1 MKVRAFITVTAF
13 LIAAVASAQQGPI
26 YDPEDFVDPG
36 TGKGE
41 LFISRL
47 VAGAGQNL
55 SDEARPLR
63 KDVGIV
69 HLANSF
75 YVSRFEFDYKLTQ
88 LFGGG
93 SAPDVFR
100 CGCSP
105 PVYFPTPPP
114 ADATPSA
121 PPLGA
126 KNSLQIGFYQ
136 VRKGSEDLRVV
147 LRYRLLVSRQTFDTA
162 IRSTTTG
169 DVVER
174 RSGHDQS
181 VGLEADTQFSIH
193 GHQFWGS
200 LDYIRTVTSG
210 TISDRTQQQ
219 FFYTNRFPGRALGPV
234 LVRATLGVGGI
245 TGRGAGGL
253 NLINPAFEAFW
264 HHDATDANLHLVWSP
279 QSVRSGLEGWHTQGQ
294 IALFVDRALFVKL
307 FR

>member
-1 MKVRAFITVTAF
+1 MRDGACFVALTT
-13 LIAAVASAQQGPI
+13 LLLAAAASAQQGPI

-36 TGKGE
+36 LGKGR

-47 VAGAGQNL
+47 VVGAGQSL
-55 SDEARPLR
+55 SDEVRPLHQ
-63 KDVGIV
+63 DVAFV

-75 YVSRFEFDYKLTQ
+75 YVSRFQFDYKHSQ

-114 ADATPSA
+114 SGATPAA
-121 PPLGA
+121 PPLGS
-126 KNSLQIGFYQ
+126 KDSLQVAFYR
-136 VRKGSEDLRVV
+136 VRGADDSRVV
-147 LRYRLLVSRQTFDTA
+147 LRYRLLFSRQTFDTA
-162 IRSTTTG
+162 IRSATTG

-174 RSGHDQS
+174 RSGRDQS
-181 VGLEADTQFSIH
+181 AGLEADTQFSIH

-200 LDYIRTVTSG
+200 LDYLRTVTSG
-210 TISDRTQQQ
+210 TIADRTQQQ

-234 LVRATLGVGGI
+234 LVRATLGVGGV
-245 TGRGAGGL
+245 TGRGGGGL
-253 NLINPAFEAFW
+253 NFINPTIEAFW
-264 HHDATDANLHLVWSP
+264 HHDASDANIHLIWSP
-279 QSVRSGLEGWHTQGQ
+279 QSVRTSLEGWRTNHQ
-294 IALFVDRALFVKL
+294 IVLYVDRALYVRL